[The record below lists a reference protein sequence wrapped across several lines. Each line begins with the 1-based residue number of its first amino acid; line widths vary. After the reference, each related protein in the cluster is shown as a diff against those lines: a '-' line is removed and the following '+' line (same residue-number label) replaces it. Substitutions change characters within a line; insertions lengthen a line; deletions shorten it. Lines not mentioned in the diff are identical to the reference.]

1 MRHVNAYN
9 SRVQVVEFIV
19 AYFIIDDILQNLLH
33 IIYSSLTIIVHALQT
48 NQNLPGFG
56 IIGS

>member
-1 MRHVNAYN
+1 MNAYN